1 MVSVMKTLNLKI
13 SDKLYR
19 EIEILSKE
27 KGKNPDEVAV
37 ELLSQAIEEDIFL
50 KKAKKIIEEE
60 KNLLKKLA

>member
-1 MVSVMKTLNLKI
+1 MKTLNLKI

>member
-27 KGKNPDEVAV
+27 KGKNPEEIAV
-37 ELLSQAIEEDIFL
+37 ELLSQAIEEDILL

-60 KNLLKKLA
+60 KDLLKKLA

>member
-37 ELLSQAIEEDIFL
+37 ELLSQAIEEDILL

>member
-1 MVSVMKTLNLKI
+1 MKTLNLKI

-27 KGKNPDEVAV
+27 KGKNPEEIAV
-37 ELLSQAIEEDIFL
+37 ELLSQAIEEDILL

-60 KNLLKKLA
+60 KDLLKKLA